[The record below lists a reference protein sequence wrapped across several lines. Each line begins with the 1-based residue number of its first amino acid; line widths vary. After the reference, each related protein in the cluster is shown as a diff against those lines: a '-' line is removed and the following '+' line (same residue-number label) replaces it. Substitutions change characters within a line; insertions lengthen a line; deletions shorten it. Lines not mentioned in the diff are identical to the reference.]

1 MKTDEE
7 VSLFGYGFIGRE
19 FVRQFPD
26 TVVVDRDSN
35 YSPTENIL
43 YGISTIHNYHPKE
56 GDLFMDVETNLI
68 KFLTVLQAN
77 QDRDIVFNLISSW
90 FSYGQTEKLPA
101 SEDDLC
107 NPTGFYSVTAYAR
120 EKLLES
126 YCKTFDIK
134 YRILRLGNV
143 IGIGDEKAS
152 PKKNALQWM
161 ISELAKGNEV
171 KLYKGDAIRDYI
183 DVRDCVR
190 AINLVLEKGEYN
202 TIYNISNGQGLRVSR
217 LLETANR
224 AVNFKGKIGQAE
236 VPDFH
241 KIVQTPKMWL
251 NTKRLESLG
260 YVKQHDIMTTVEELA
275 KFYELEG

>member
-1 MKTDEE
+1 MDKMKTDEE

-68 KFLTVLQAN
+68 KFLNVLQAN

-90 FSYGQTEKLPA
+90 FVYGQTEKLPA

-126 YCKTFDIK
+126 YCKTFNIK

-161 ISELAKGNEV
+161 ISELSKGNEV
-171 KLYKGDAIRDYI
+171 ELYKGDAIRDYI
-183 DVRDCVR
+183 DVRDCAR
-190 AINLVLEKGEYN
+190 AIHLVLEKGEYN
-202 TIYNISNGQGLRVSR
+202 AIYNVSNGQGLRISR
-217 LLETANR
+217 LLEVANR
-224 AVNFKGKIGQAE
+224 AVNF
-236 VPDFH
+236 
-241 KIVQTPKMWL
+241 
-251 NTKRLESLG
+251 
-260 YVKQHDIMTTVEELA
+260 
-275 KFYELEG
+275 